1 MSVSHLALEQLA
13 AVLAKLRF
21 DMTTNGSAALA
32 QFLRTRRVRIFS
44 GACIE
49 GRIQ

>member
-32 QFLRTRRVRIFS
+32 QFLRTRRIFS

-49 GRIQ
+49 GGIQ

>member
-13 AVLAKLRF
+13 AVLAKVALRHDDEWF
-21 DMTTNGSAALA
+21 SGAGTILA
-32 QFLRTRRVRIFS
+32 CPARPHFS

-49 GRIQ
+49 GGIQ